1 MAKHLIELKPYLRD
15 GASLAYVVGD
25 QASYFQIPIRTS
37 KLLGEVAESIGNYK
51 VERVDTFRKRFATAT
66 ETWLNEDVLVLKY
79 KEQ

>member
-1 MAKHLIELKPYLRD
+1 MAKQLIELKPYLRD

-37 KLLGEVAESIGNYK
+37 KLLGEVAESIGGYT
-51 VERVDTFRKRFATAT
+51 VERIDTFRKRFATAT